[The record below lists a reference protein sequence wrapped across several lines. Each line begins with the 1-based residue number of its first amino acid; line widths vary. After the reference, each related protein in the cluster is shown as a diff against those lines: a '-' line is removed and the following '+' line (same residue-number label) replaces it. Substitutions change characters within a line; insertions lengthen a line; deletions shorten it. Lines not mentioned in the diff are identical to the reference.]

1 MTNTLTVSNLAQQV
15 TVSVISRYIE
25 SQSDPDQKRYVFS
38 YTIQIRNDSP
48 VACQLLRRHWL
59 ITDAN
64 RKIEEVLGE
73 GVVGK
78 QPVILPG
85 TFFEYSSSAVMETE
99 IGTMEGRYFLTVLN
113 KESDL
118 NESQVTQKITQ
129 PEFHI
134 PIPRFTLSIPRV
146 LH

>member
-1 MTNTLTVSNLAQQV
+1 MTWSHTKKDIANQLMV
-15 TVSVISRYIE
+15 TVVARYIE

-38 YTIQIRNDSP
+38 YTIQIKNESP

-59 ITDAN
+59 IKDAN
-64 RKIEEVLGE
+64 RKVEEVYGD

-78 QPVILPG
+78 QPVIQPG
-85 TFFEYSSSAVMETE
+85 AFFEYSSSAVMETE
-99 IGTMEGRYFLTVLN
+99 IGTMEGRYFLTPVKTHSELDSVDLLLTN
-113 KESDL
+113 KP
-118 NESQVTQKITQ
+118 N
-129 PEFHI
+129 EFHI